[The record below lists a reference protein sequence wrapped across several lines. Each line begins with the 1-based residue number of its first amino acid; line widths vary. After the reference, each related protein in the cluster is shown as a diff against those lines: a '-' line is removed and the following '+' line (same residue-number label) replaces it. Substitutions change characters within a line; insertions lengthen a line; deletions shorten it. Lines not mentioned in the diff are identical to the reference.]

1 MQMDHFQN
9 IRPKLCSEMFHFP
22 KSPEQPLFMDFWI
35 GEFTTEDKPI
45 RYGKNN
51 HYTYAEQ
58 PTVIGQGSQRV
69 INVYCAIP
77 VA

>member
-1 MQMDHFQN
+1 
-9 IRPKLCSEMFHFP
+9 
-22 KSPEQPLFMDFWI
+22 MDFWI